1 MKGKQSIK
9 IFFLI
14 LFLVIKVQISHA
26 QQAALEQFGQNRVQM
41 RKFEW
46 KYYDTTHFRI
56 MYYDYGKFN
65 AQFLLQQAEM
75 DLPQIVFM
83 MGARLPNKIDVVVYN
98 SYGDYKQTNVGR
110 YNDELNE
117 SQNGIVDVNR
127 NTIVVFFDG
136 THDGLRK
143 QIKRGIA
150 KIIKDNLLFGYTL
163 KEIVKNAMSMNVPTW
178 FTNGYVQYISEDWD
192 ATKNARVQSMIGKKD
207 KLHFKDL
214 VEQDPS
220 LIGQSFFNFVGE
232 KYNQTAINNLLF
244 YIRNRTPLSN
254 AINNVFEKKDKVLF
268 AEWKA
273 FYALAPDSLLADTS
287 GARMYMSVIKPKAG
301 VVLKQ
306 FAVSPDAGVIA
317 YAEMK
322 DGKYDIKLFTVA
334 NGKSTT
340 IIEGGVRN
348 SLELKDPNYP
358 IICWNTDGKKLAVM
372 YEKDYMQ
379 RLKIYDAKN
388 GRISN
393 RIITKNKFDRIN
405 GMAFMEDDD
414 KLVLSCIKKG
424 QSDLYQFTIKN
435 ARMYQVTKDIWD
447 DLAPAFV
454 RRNGKTGIVFMSNR
468 PTTFLESPIK
478 NDQLPNL
485 PFHLFYYDD
494 NDGKG
499 LIKCSEGVDVK
510 LDQPI
515 QYGNEQLAFLADTKG
530 KNQRYIITTTK
541 TEKGKDSSYFLL
553 SNPIDYSIMQH
564 AYLKM
569 KNCIIDVVDKK
580 GKYYIYKTPISYLD
594 TFDKF
599 LQSAP
604 TNSIN
609 NKQKT
614 DVQSPNQDVYF
625 LSEFVNDIDSLEI
638 GKPKRDPLAYNPD
651 AEIKPKRYRSKEYI
665 PLFSTDFLQTS
676 VDNSLLF
683 NRYQKLD
690 MGNSDFVYP
699 PIGALLRLSLMDVL
713 EDYKISA
720 GVRVPYDFSKT
731 MSYLLKFANY
741 KKRVDWEIT
750 FYHTSNLLDKDNSML
765 DTENVYYSPIKEK
778 AKQAQNYL
786 QGIFTYP
793 IDIATAIKWET
804 GLRHDQLKYKAST
817 EYSIGFPALSEY
829 WWFNRIEYLYD
840 NTVQPIQNIRKG
852 TRFKVYSDAFLQL
865 KGGKGNMLALG
876 LDARHY
882 LGIYKNIILASRFSA
897 AGSFGKN
904 RMLYRIG
911 GIDNEIIPLPAQTPI
926 IDPSITY
933 GYQTTVTNFRGY
945 APNSRNG
952 STYMVVNE
960 EIRIPVMNTFTTRTS
975 KSKMLRN
982 LQLVGF
988 TDVGSAWTNFIDGP
1002 TELTYQVKNNFTGVV
1017 KDVYVPSTLFGYGFG
1032 FRTTLLG
1039 YYINANLGWNGV
1051 NSKKRLSVGMQM
1063 DF

>member
-1 MKGKQSIK
+1 
-9 IFFLI
+9 
-14 LFLVIKVQISHA
+14 
-26 QQAALEQFGQNRVQM
+26 
-41 RKFEW
+41 
-46 KYYDTTHFRI
+46 
-56 MYYDYGKFN
+56 
-65 AQFLLQQAEM
+65 
-75 DLPQIVFM
+75 
-83 MGARLPNKIDVVVYN
+83 
-98 SYGDYKQTNVGR
+98 
-110 YNDELNE
+110 
-117 SQNGIVDVNR
+117 
-127 NTIVVFFDG
+127 
-136 THDGLRK
+136 
-143 QIKRGIA
+143 
-150 KIIKDNLLFGYTL
+150 
-163 KEIVKNAMSMNVPTW
+163 
-178 FTNGYVQYISEDWD
+178 
-192 ATKNARVQSMIGKKD
+192 
-207 KLHFKDL
+207 
-214 VEQDPS
+214 
-220 LIGQSFFNFVGE
+220 
-232 KYNQTAINNLLF
+232 
-244 YIRNRTPLSN
+244 
-254 AINNVFEKKDKVLF
+254 
-268 AEWKA
+268 
-273 FYALAPDSLLADTS
+273 
-287 GARMYMSVIKPKAG
+287 MSVIKPKAG
-301 VVLKQ
+301 AVLKQ

-665 PLFSTDFLQTS
+665 PLFGTDFLQTS

-690 MGNSDFVYP
+690 
-699 PIGALLRLSLMDVL
+699 R
-713 EDYKISA
+713 
-720 GVRVPYDFSKT
+720 FSPQSRYFRPGTNITKT
-731 MSYLLKFANY
+731 NF
-741 KKRVDWEIT
+741 
-750 FYHTSNLLDKDNSML
+750 
-765 DTENVYYSPIKEK
+765 
-778 AKQAQNYL
+778 
-786 QGIFTYP
+786 
-793 IDIATAIKWET
+793 
-804 GLRHDQLKYKAST
+804 
-817 EYSIGFPALSEY
+817 
-829 WWFNRIEYLYD
+829 
-840 NTVQPIQNIRKG
+840 
-852 TRFKVYSDAFLQL
+852 
-865 KGGKGNMLALG
+865 
-876 LDARHY
+876 Y
-882 LGIYKNIILASRFSA
+882 LGVQDNYDTSGEPIANIPDSYSGMFVFGAPYYFYFGLNKGYSA
-897 AGSFGKN
+897 MDKFIKKYVNAD
-904 RMLYRIG
+904 L
-911 GIDNEIIPLPAQTPI
+911 II
-926 IDPSITY
+926 
-933 GYQTTVTNFRGY
+933 
-945 APNSRNG
+945 
-952 STYMVVNE
+952 E
-960 EIRIPVMNTFTTRTS
+960 
-975 KSKMLRN
+975 
-982 LQLVGF
+982 
-988 TDVGSAWTNFIDGP
+988 
-1002 TELTYQVKNNFTGVV
+1002 
-1017 KDVYVPSTLFGYGFG
+1017 
-1032 FRTTLLG
+1032 
-1039 YYINANLGWNGV
+1039 
-1051 NSKKRLSVGMQM
+1051 
-1063 DF
+1063 